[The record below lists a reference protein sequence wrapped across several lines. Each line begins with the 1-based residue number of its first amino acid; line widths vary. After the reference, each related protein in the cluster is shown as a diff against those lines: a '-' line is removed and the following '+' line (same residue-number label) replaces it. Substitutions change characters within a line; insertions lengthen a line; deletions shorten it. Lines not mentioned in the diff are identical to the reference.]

1 LQTGP
6 VASEPLVPRWLSNV
20 AELSWR
26 LLVVLAL
33 GIVLVLAARLVG
45 SVSAS
50 ILVAILISAAVSP
63 FALALRG
70 RGWGRSQAAG
80 VVTLAVLLSGVAI
93 LVVAVIA
100 LIPEIPEIAAAVDAG
115 LASLRARL
123 SELSLPTEV
132 IAAIEDVA
140 DGIRSW
146 ITDAVGA
153 LAGAIAG
160 GVTVAILASF
170 LTFFLLQDGDRAWVW
185 ALQPG
190 ADWQRERVTE
200 AGDVALRRVGRYL
213 RGLAVLAAAGALAVL
228 VLLLVLGVP
237 YAIPLAIL
245 VFAFG
250 FIPYLGGIVST
261 AIVALVALATVGP
274 GAAVALV
281 VLIAIADVAQA
292 RWLAPQVFGETGSVH
307 PGVAIVALLFAAG
320 TSGVLGLLTAVPI
333 VVIVAAVAGALVSVL
348 EPRVEQPQRHA
359 VVPRWLDRLSQWSWR
374 LLVMFALLALLLTLA
389 LQAPII
395 VMPVILGVVFA
406 ATLAPTVSALVR
418 RGTGR
423 GVASFVA
430 TITGF
435 GVVLLILA
443 LTVASLVG
451 PVRELVEQAVAGA
464 GEASVSTDGAL
475 GWLVTLVQTFGAEII
490 AIITESVAAVAG
502 IVVALTLSAGLSFWF
517 LRDGAEGWS
526 LLTGR
531 LAEWRR
537 TELDGAAKRAV
548 DVLGG
553 YMVGTGV
560 ISVFGA
566 ATQFVI
572 MWLLGIPLALPL
584 AVLSFFG
591 GFIPYIGSFITT
603 GIAFLVTVA
612 TGSVT
617 DIVVM
622 AVFTI
627 VFNIVQGNVVAPLV
641 YGRVASLHP
650 AVVLLAIPA
659 GADIAGIPGMFLVVP
674 FLGVVAVT
682 WRSVIRVF
690 GEHRREAPLDVSVP
704 APALPREPSTPS
716 TSAAL
721 PAADPRPGDAPTG

>member
-6 VASEPLVPRWLSNV
+6 VATEPLVPRWLSNV

-33 GIVLVLAARLVG
+33 AIVLVAAARLVG

-50 ILVAILISAAVSP
+50 IIVAILIAAAVSP

-80 VVTLAVLLSGVAI
+80 VVTLVVLLAGVAI
-93 LVVAVIA
+93 LVVAILA

-115 LASLRARL
+115 LAALRDRL
-123 SELSLPTEV
+123 TELALPADV
-132 IAAIEDVA
+132 IAAIEDIA
-140 DGIRSW
+140 DGVRTW
-146 ITDAVGA
+146 ITDIVGA

-160 GVTVAILASF
+160 GVTVAILAAF

-190 ADWQRERVTE
+190 AEWQRARVTE
-200 AGDVALRRVGRYL
+200 AGDSALRRVGGYL
-213 RGLAVLAAAGALAVL
+213 RGLAVLAATGALAVL
-228 VLLLVLGVP
+228 VLLLILGVP
-237 YAIPLAIL
+237 YALPLAIL
-245 VFAFG
+245 VFILG

-281 VLIAIADVAQA
+281 VLIAIVDIAQA
-292 RWLAPQVFGETGSVH
+292 RWIAPLVFGESGSVH

-320 TSGVLGLLTAVPI
+320 TSGVLGLVTAVPV
-333 VVIVAAVAGALVSVL
+333 VVIVVAVAGALVSVL
-348 EPRVEQPQRHA
+348 EPRDEQTQRHA
-359 VVPRWLDRLSQWSWR
+359 VVPPWLERLSQWSWR
-374 LLVMFALLALLLTLA
+374 LLVTTAILALLLALS

-395 VMPVILGVVFA
+395 VMPVILGIVFA
-406 ATLAPTVSALVR
+406 ATLAPAVSALSR
-418 RGTGR
+418 RGLGR
-423 GVASFVA
+423 GMASFVA
-430 TITGF
+430 TLAGF
-435 GVVLLILA
+435 GVVLLIVGLTLVSLA
-443 LTVASLVG
+443 G
-451 PVRELVEQAVAGA
+451 PVHQLVEQAVAGA
-464 GEASVSTDGAL
+464 GEVSDGSDEAV
-475 GWLVTLVQTFGAEII
+475 GGLVTLIETFGAQIVTFVTDFI
-490 AIITESVAAVAG
+490 AAIAGVA
-502 IVVALTLSAGLSFWF
+502 IALALSAGLSFWF
-517 LRDGAEGWS
+517 LRDGSKAWS
-526 LLTGR
+526 LLTSR

-537 TELDGAAKRAV
+537 AELDGAGSRAV
-548 DVLGG
+548 NVLGG

-560 ISVFGA
+560 ISAFGA
-566 ATQFVI
+566 VTQFAI
-572 MWLLGIPLALPL
+572 MWILGIPLALPL
-584 AVLSFFG
+584 AILSFFG

-612 TGSVT
+612 TGSFT

-622 AVFTI
+622 FVFTI

-682 WRSVIRVF
+682 WRSVLRVF
-690 GEHRREAPLDVSVP
+690 GEHHRDAPLDVAAPVP
-704 APALPREPSTPS
+704 VLSDEVATPS
-716 TSAAL
+716 TTAAL
-721 PAADPRPGDAPTG
+721 PAPDPRPGDAPTG